1 MVSMPAVLW
10 GSVFVVGLA
19 TAGVDTP
26 SISERVL
33 LEQMV
38 SVSAVW
44 ARQGDEGPQKISSL
58 QHTLKNRGCYR
69 DRRVGKSLV
78 EDPLLIS

>member
-1 MVSMPAVLW
+1 MVSMPAVLR

-19 TAGVDTP
+19 TAGVGTP

-33 LEQMV
+33 LERMV

-44 ARQGDEGPQKISSL
+44 ARQGDEGAQKYLIASAYSAESRML
-58 QHTLKNRGCYR
+58 QG
-69 DRRVGKSLV
+69 
-78 EDPLLIS
+78 